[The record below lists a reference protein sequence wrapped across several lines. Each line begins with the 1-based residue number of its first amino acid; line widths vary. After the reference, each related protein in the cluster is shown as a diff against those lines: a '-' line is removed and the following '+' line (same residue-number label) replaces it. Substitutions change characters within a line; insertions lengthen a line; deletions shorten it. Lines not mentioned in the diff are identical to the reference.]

1 MARIPLAPIAA
12 ALCLLGTC
20 ALAAPAGTVLFSQ
33 TGAQIVDANGVPRP
47 AQRGDV
53 LQQGETLRTPSGGI
67 SQVLM
72 LDGSI
77 LGVRPDTELRFDP
90 PAGSAPTVL
99 SLLQGS
105 VRVIASELM
114 DAKRPSAMTL
124 MSGQA
129 TLQLKGGDVETT
141 VVGDKQR
148 GTVDPGSYS
157 RLITGNA
164 SIGKGSLVEPLSP
177 RQVSFVGSA
186 NLAPVTLSAVSP
198 DLFGSKVPAPL
209 GTDGGKTAALGL
221 NSPTLQLPADGGK
234 MLAPPPSLNTGSTLT
249 LTAPKTTTLVLAPL
263 PPPPPKPVAI
273 ITPPIIVQP
282 PKLPVISCQI
292 LRTC

>member
-77 LGVRPDTELRFDP
+77 LGVRPDTALRFDP
-90 PAGSAPTVL
+90 STGNTPTVV

-114 DAKRPSAMTL
+114 DAKRPSTL
-124 MSGQA
+124 TLLSGQA

-141 VVGDKQR
+141 VVDDKQR
-148 GTVDPGSYS
+148 GTMDPGSYS

-164 SIGKGSLVEPLSP
+164 IIGKGSLLEPLSP
-177 RQVSFVGSA
+177 RQVSFVGST
-186 NLAPVTLSAVSP
+186 NLAPVTLTAVSP
-198 DLFGSKVPAPL
+198 EVFGSKVLTLP
-209 GTDGGKTAALGL
+209 TDGGKI
-221 NSPTLQLPADGGK
+221 
-234 MLAPPPSLNTGSTLT
+234 LAPAPSLVGGNTLT
-249 LTAPKTTTLVLAPL
+249 LTAPKTTPLVLAPL
-263 PPPPPKPVAI
+263 PPPPKPVTI
-273 ITPPIIVQP
+273 LTTPIIVQP
-282 PKLPVISCQI
+282 PTLPVISCKI
-292 LRTC
+292 SRTC

>member
-1 MARIPLAPIAA
+1 
-12 ALCLLGTC
+12 
-20 ALAAPAGTVLFSQ
+20 
-33 TGAQIVDANGVPRP
+33 
-47 AQRGDV
+47 
-53 LQQGETLRTPSGGI
+53 
-67 SQVLM
+67 
-72 LDGSI
+72 
-77 LGVRPDTELRFDP
+77 VRPQTELRFDP
-90 PAGSAPTVL
+90 PAGNAPTVV

-148 GTVDPGSYS
+148 GTMDPGSYS

-186 NLAPVTLSAVSP
+186 NLAPVTLSSVSP
-198 DLFGSKVPAPL
+198 ELFGSKVLAPV
-209 GTDGGKTAALGL
+209 GTDSGKTAALGL

-234 MLAPPPSLNTGSTLT
+234 MLTPPPSLNTGSSLT
-249 LTAPKTTTLVLAPL
+249 LTAPQTTTLVLAPL
-263 PPPPPKPVAI
+263 PPPPKPVAI
-273 ITPPIIVQP
+273 ITTPIVVQP
-282 PKLPVISCQI
+282 PKLPVISCKI

>member
-1 MARIPLAPIAA
+1 MARLPLAPIAA

-33 TGAQIVDANGVPRP
+33 TGSQIVDANGVPRP

-53 LQQGETLRTPSGGI
+53 LQHGEKLRTPSGGI
-67 SQVLM
+67 SQVL
-72 LDGSI
+72 LPDGSI
-77 LGVRPDTELRFDP
+77 LGVRPETELRFDP
-90 PAGSAPTVL
+90 PAGNAPTVV

-114 DAKRPSAMTL
+114 DTKRLSAMTL

-129 TLQLKGGDVETT
+129 TLHLKGGDVETT

-148 GTVDPGSYS
+148 GTMDPGSYS

-186 NLAPVTLSAVSP
+186 NLAPVTLSSVSP
-198 DLFGSKVPAPL
+198 DLFGSKMLAPV
-209 GTDGGKTAALGL
+209 GTDTGKTTVLGL

-234 MLAPPPSLNTGSTLT
+234 MLVPPPSLNTGSTLT
-249 LTAPKTTTLVLAPL
+249 LTAPKPTTLVLAPL
-263 PPPPPKPVAI
+263 PPPPPKPVTI
-273 ITPPIIVQP
+273 ITTPIIVQP